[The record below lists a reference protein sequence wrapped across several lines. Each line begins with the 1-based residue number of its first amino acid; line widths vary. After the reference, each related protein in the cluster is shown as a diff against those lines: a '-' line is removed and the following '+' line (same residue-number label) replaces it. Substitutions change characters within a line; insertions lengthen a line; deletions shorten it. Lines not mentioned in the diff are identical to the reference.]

1 MSLAVAGY
9 TPAERLPVASEPPPV
24 ALTREA
30 RSMCPGR
37 RASGKTTTLL
47 VLLTFTIFWMDRE
60 SLGDRMDISFIEA
73 ALGLIGADRSEPAQ
87 ANRTFICVVERLGV
101 HI

>member
-1 MSLAVAGY
+1 MTVPDRISMSLAVAAGALSQLVV
-9 TPAERLPVASEPPPV
+9 TLDMARRPGHMLRVVVLPLA
-24 ALTREA
+24 
-30 RSMCPGR
+30 
-37 RASGKTTTLL
+37 LL

-87 ANRTFICVVERLGV
+87 ANGTFICVVEHLGV